1 MPTPRPDKQRD
12 LLDGA
17 LRVFARDGYTRASIE
32 AIAAEA
38 GVSTRTIYNHFG
50 DKASLFRA
58 VIIDSAQRTARHE
71 IEIVRRHLSRIVDP
85 EEDLVA
91 FGLAWA
97 SSDPE
102 TALHFDLVRQVRAD
116 IAHIPHET
124 IDAWQ
129 QVGPLAV
136 RAEIAT
142 HIRRLARD
150 GVLRIA
156 PGKSAQ
162 LLAAHQLVALTAG
175 VADRPGQPHPRRERE
190 RIVRSGVR
198 VFLKGYATGYPEP
211 SGRP

>member
-1 MPTPRPDKQRD
+1 M
-12 LLDGA
+12 LDGA

-32 AIAAEA
+32 AIAEEA

-58 VIIDSAQRTARHE
+58 VIIDSAQRAARHE
-71 IEIVRRHLSRIVDP
+71 IEIVRRHLSRIVDL

-97 SSDPE
+97 SSDPQ
-102 TALHFDLVRQVRAD
+102 TASHFELVRQVRAD
-116 IAHIPHET
+116 AAHIPADT

-129 QVGPLAV
+129 HAGPLAV

-142 HIRRLARD
+142 HLRRLARN
-150 GVLRIA
+150 GVLRIG
-156 PGKSAQ
+156 PGKNAE

-175 VADRPGQPHPRRERE
+175 VADRPGPPHPRRVLE
-190 RIVRSGVR
+190 RIVRSGVQ
-198 VFLKGYATGYPEP
+198 VFLAGYRATPAGEAAQGTP
-211 SGRP
+211 